1 MVAGGGTGGVTVFYG
16 EQLNHTNA
24 EVVYVDFSKASMQIS
39 QQRARFRKLKNII
52 WIRSWIE
59 GVRYLGIGL
68 FEQSQCSGVL
78 HHLKSPISGL
88 NILKDLLTVHGGMN
102 LMVYAQIGRKA
113 VYQVQQVLKIM
124 KWSNNIGILKELEIA
139 NHTLNALLDDH
150 WFHVSSKIGDHKHG
164 NIGIYDLLLHKRD
177 IAFTISSLWQ
187 WIAVGGLH
195 FVDFDYFKTRFRFNI
210 KYYSLDE
217 LLRRKILIQPLL
229 KQWSTSELILGEVT
243 THGFFV
249 SKDSSSE
256 AKLSNPSNRFFLC
269 GNPLGFR
276 ESFLNPRNRR
286 ELDSKN
292 IYLGTLTSL
301 YLPELSIYN
310 KRQSSAAQNFDVS
323 FAIEINP
330 FSVFL
335 LSSIFKHPH
344 GVVLKSLYSEFK
356 KIANSTYFSEPKMY
370 ELAHI
375 FYESIKD
382 TGLILLRDASTPS
395 FPKSSSAT
403 IYSVT

>member
-1 MVAGGGTGGVTVFYG
+1 MTVFYG

-68 FEQSQCSGVL
+68 YEQSQCSGVL
-78 HHLKSPISGL
+78 HHLKSPILGL
-88 NILKDLLTVHGGMN
+88 NILKDLLMVGGGMN

-113 VYQVQQVLKIM
+113 VYQVQQVLKAM
-124 KWSNNIGILKELEIA
+124 KWSSNIGILKELEIA
-139 NHTLNALLDDH
+139 NHTLNALPDDH
-150 WFHVSSKIGDHKHG
+150 WFHVSSKIGDHKNG

-177 IAFTISSLWQ
+177 VAFTISSLWQ
-187 WIAVGGLH
+187 WIAIGGLH

-249 SKDSSSE
+249 SKSSSSE
-256 AKLSNPSNRFFLC
+256 AKLSHPSNRFFLC

-286 ELDSKN
+286 EFNNKN

-310 KRQSSAAQNFDVS
+310 KRQVSTIQTFDVN
-323 FAIEINP
+323 FAVEINP

-335 LSSIFKHPH
+335 LSSIFKHPN
-344 GVVLKSLYSEFK
+344 GIGLNFVNFEYK
-356 KIANSTYFSEPKMY
+356 KMANSTYVSKPKMF

-382 TGLILLRDASTPS
+382 TGLILLRDVSTPS
-395 FPKSSSAT
+395 FPKSSSVT